1 MILKLENI
9 CYRYNANGPEVLSD
23 INYGFEKGKMY
34 AITGESGSGKTTLL
48 SIIARLDKPVK
59 GKIYYDGSDTA
70 NLNPDEYRANK
81 VSVIFQGY
89 NLLYNY
95 TAADNVMTILNLS
108 KYSGDYA
115 QRADELLQEVSIPKE
130 KRNSL
135 VQHLS
140 GGEQQRV
147 AIARALASNAE
158 IILADEPT
166 GNLDGVN
173 SENII
178 ALFKDLIQKY
188 QKCVIIVTHSP
199 NIAAYADHIIKIESG
214 TIA

>member
-70 NLNPDEYRANK
+70 NLNPDEYRTNK